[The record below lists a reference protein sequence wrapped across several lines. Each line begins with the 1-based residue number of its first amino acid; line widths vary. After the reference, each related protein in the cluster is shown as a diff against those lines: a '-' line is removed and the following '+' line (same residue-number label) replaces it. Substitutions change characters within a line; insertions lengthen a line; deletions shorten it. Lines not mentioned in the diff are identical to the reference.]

1 MNVATELSEAE
12 ARAVARLM
20 LTACICARKWI
31 GVWDGKTPPRD
42 ESQNAMQMLLAA
54 EMAVQDLAETKPWR
68 RDPSRVDGMISNLQ
82 AWRERLQA
90 KLDAKGP
97 PVDD

>member
-1 MNVATELSEAE
+1 
-12 ARAVARLM
+12 
-20 LTACICARKWI
+20 
-31 GVWDGKTPPRD
+31 
-42 ESQNAMQMLLAA
+42 MQMLLAA
-54 EMAVQDLAETKPWR
+54 EMAVQDLAETEPWR
-68 RDPSRVDGMISNLQ
+68 RDLSRVDGMISNLQ